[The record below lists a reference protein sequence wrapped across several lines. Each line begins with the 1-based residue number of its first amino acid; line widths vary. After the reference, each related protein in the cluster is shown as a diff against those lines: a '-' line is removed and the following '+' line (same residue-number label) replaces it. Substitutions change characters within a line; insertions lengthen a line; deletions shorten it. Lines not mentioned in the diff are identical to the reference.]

1 MTFEGDDEPVKVP
14 DEILGADDEAVLG
27 PIFVGHRMEAE
38 LIRSLLEA
46 NGIPAVIFGESGYAF
61 GSDNVSLNERVM
73 VRSDH
78 VTTALELIRSA
89 DVPDGELV
97 QPDVDDFQVVVGED
111 YLDTDEYDEDDD
123 APWDLSQEP
132 DVLAQGSDWGPR
144 IVGLV
149 GVAALAVAAIVIV
162 LKST

>member
-1 MTFEGDDEPVKVP
+1 MTFGGDNEPVKVP

-38 LIRSLLEA
+38 LVRSLLEA
-46 NGIPAVIFGESGYAF
+46 NGIPAVIFGTGGFAF
-61 GSDNVSLNERVM
+61 GAEDAGPNERVM

-78 VTTALELIRSA
+78 VTAALEAIRSA
-89 DVPDGELV
+89 DVPEGELV
-97 QPDVDDFQVVVGED
+97 QPDADDFQLVIGED

-123 APWDLSQEP
+123 APWDFSQDA

-149 GVAALAVAAIVIV
+149 GVAALVAVIV
-162 LKST
+162 VIVVNAT